1 VTPTI
6 IPVATVHSRTHRHK
20 GRVIDVGTED
30 VTLPSG
36 VRTTLDVIRHPG
48 ASCVLPVVDDGRV
61 VLIRQFRHCAN
72 GWLWEAPAGT
82 LNPGETPEQ
91 CARREVTEE
100 SGLVAGR
107 LEHVGFV
114 FTAPG
119 FTDEQIHLWLAHD
132 CTPAPTHHDDDE
144 VITEVR
150 HFSAAEIDDLLRD
163 GTLCDAKTMAVLLQW
178 RVRQGR

>member
-1 VTPTI
+1 MN
-6 IPVATVHSRTHRHK
+6 ATTAVVHSRTHRHK

-48 ASCVLPVVDDGRV
+48 ASCILPLVDDRV

-82 LNPGETPEQ
+82 LNPGETPED
-91 CARREVTEE
+91 CALREVTEE

-119 FTDEQIHLWLAHD
+119 FTDEKIHLWLAHD
-132 CTPAPTHHDDDE
+132 CTPAAAHHDEDE

-150 HFSAAEIDDLLRD
+150 RFRPDEVDTLLRD
-163 GTLCDAKTMAVLLQW
+163 GALCDAKTMAVLLQW
-178 RVRQGR
+178 RIRQGR

>member
-1 VTPTI
+1 MN
-6 IPVATVHSRTHRHK
+6 ATAAVVHSRTHRHQ

-48 ASCVLPVVDDGRV
+48 ASCILPLVDDGV

-82 LNPGETPEQ
+82 LNPGETPEA
-91 CARREVTEE
+91 CALREVTEE
-100 SGLVAGR
+100 SGLIAGR
-107 LEHVGFV
+107 IEHVGFV

-119 FTDEQIHLWLAHD
+119 FTDEKIHLWLAYD
-132 CTPAPTHHDDDE
+132 CSPAPAHHDEDE

-150 HFSAAEIDDLLRD
+150 RFSPEEVDTLLRN

>member
-1 VTPTI
+1 MSTVAT
-6 IPVATVHSRTHRHK
+6 VATVHSRTHRHK

-82 LNPGETPEQ
+82 LNPGETPEE
-91 CARREVTEE
+91 CARRE

-119 FTDEQIHLWLAHD
+119 FTDEKIHLWLAHA

-144 VITEVR
+144 VITEVKQ
-150 HFSAAEIDDLLRD
+150 FSADDIDGLLRD

-178 RVRQGR
+178 RVRQRG

>member
-1 VTPTI
+1 MTSLP
-6 IPVATVHSRTHRHK
+6 AYVHGRTHHHQ

-48 ASCVLPVVDDGRV
+48 ASCILPLVDDSV
-61 VLIRQFRHCAN
+61 VLIRQYRHCAN
-72 GWLWEAPAGT
+72 GFLWEAPAGT
-82 LNPGETPEQ
+82 LSPGETPEA
-91 CARREVTEE
+91 CARRELTEE

-107 LEHVGFV
+107 IEPVGFV

-119 FTDEQIHLWLAHD
+119 FTDEKIHLWLAYD
-132 CTPAPTHHDDDE
+132 CRNASSQHDDDE

-150 HFSAAEIDDLLRD
+150 RFRPDEIDVALRS
-163 GTLCDAKTMAVLLQW
+163 GELCDAKTLAVLLQW
-178 RVRQGR
+178 KLRSR

>member
-1 VTPTI
+1 MSI
-6 IPVATVHSRTHRHK
+6 ATVHSRTHHHR

-36 VRTTLDVIRHPG
+36 VRTTLDVIKHPG
-48 ASCVLPVVDDGRV
+48 ASCILPVCDDGSV
-61 VLIRQFRHCAN
+61 VLIRQFRHCAD

-82 LNPGETPEQ
+82 LNPGETPEA
-91 CARREVTEE
+91 CARREVNEE

-119 FTDEQIHLWLAHD
+119 FTDEKIHLWLALD
-132 CTPAPTHHDDDE
+132 CTPASSKHDEDE
-144 VITEVR
+144 VISEVK
-150 HFSAAEIDDLLRD
+150 HFGPAAIDAMLLSGEIS
-163 GTLCDAKTMAVLLQW
+163 DAKTMAVLLQA
-178 RVRQGR
+178 RVRR

>member
-1 VTPTI
+1 MNAT
-6 IPVATVHSRTHRHK
+6 VAVVHSRTHRHK

-48 ASCVLPVVDDGRV
+48 ASCILPLVDDHV

-82 LNPGETPEQ
+82 LNPGETPED
-91 CARREVTEE
+91 CALREITEE

-119 FTDEQIHLWLAHD
+119 FTDEKIHLWLAHD
-132 CTPAPTHHDDDE
+132 CRPAAAHHDEDE
-144 VITEVR
+144 VISEVR
-150 HFSAAEIDDLLRD
+150 RFSSDEVDTLLRN
-163 GTLCDAKTMAVLLQW
+163 GSLCDAKTMAVLLQW

>member
-1 VTPTI
+1 MN
-6 IPVATVHSRTHRHK
+6 ATAAVVHSRTHRHQ

-48 ASCVLPVVDDGRV
+48 ASCILPLVDDGV

-82 LNPGETPEQ
+82 LNPGETPEA
-91 CARREVTEE
+91 CALREVTEE
-100 SGLVAGR
+100 SGLIAGR
-107 LEHVGFV
+107 IEHVGFV

-119 FTDEQIHLWLAHD
+119 FTDEKIHLWLAYD
-132 CTPAPTHHDDDE
+132 CAPAPAHHDEDE

-150 HFSAAEIDDLLRD
+150 RFSPEEVDTLLRN